1 MMVMHYQPARIGV
14 CVVRIEPRRSGVLIK
29 LLQNADVE
37 QTSTVRTSVM
47 TDIDTA
53 VQAVREFLSSF
64 TAASGVS

>member
-1 MMVMHYQPARIGV
+1 MHYEPARIGV
-14 CVVRIEPRRSGVLIK
+14 CVVRIEHRRSGVFIK
-29 LLQNADVE
+29 LHQNADVE
-37 QTSTVRTSVM
+37 QISTVRTSVT

>member
-1 MMVMHYQPARIGV
+1 MYYELARIGV
-14 CVVRIEPRRSGVLIK
+14 CVVRIEPRRSGVFIK

-37 QTSTVRTSVM
+37 QISTVRTSVT

>member
-1 MMVMHYQPARIGV
+1 MHYEPTRIGV
-14 CVVRIEPRRSGVLIK
+14 CVVRIEPRRGGVLIK

-37 QTSTVRTSVM
+37 QISTVRTSVT

-53 VQAVREFLSSF
+53 VQEVREFLNSF